1 MNNNTAEPHC
11 LAFRAEENDVF
22 SADEDSND
30 SEGKDN
36 FQELDEEGDVEK
48 DEERHLNE
56 EASSVVRPPPIY
68 DRSKRKRR
76 RRDKMFQD
84 CLAVHIPIE
93 ITADLGVAILRT
105 RRKRIGAFKQAFP
118 DLFAEETHEATELS
132 PKIKSVDLTKGDAT
146 MEEPETSQKQASSN
160 DNLKFSTEGN
170 MSHVPKREDFSNVVD
185 YLEAKYVQGV
195 MIEEEQIGADLD
207 DGQGSVYSQSSFLDD
222 RDLQRDVAEQV
233 LAQSTTTKLELE
245 SNGDDAFFVNVGN
258 LEVEESFLTEEG
270 YDPVNDQEN
279 VQKSKKKRKQ
289 PSEQQ
294 KTGSVDNGRDRK
306 NQTASKSKSPSTA
319 KSKAESSTIS
329 PKRKSKITGKPAMTK
344 KKDRSPV
351 TPAEKAASEKKKQV
365 DEAYRNVV
373 DFIKDMSHEDLPRR
387 KTKEKVAITC
397 PQGRSIIIITFSA
410 TRYPHFSNFVVTS
423 ADKKP
428 GDSILFANP
437 HVPGQRLKVKIP
449 KKTAPG
455 GTFRVSV
462 PVAQNPDDD
471 DSTDHNKW
479 SRDFYDCFGEYCRLY
494 DEWIDLVATVKE
506 EKGVTDF
513 VVYTEKRNRFD
524 QLVKDI
530 PQDLKTPLDKS
541 YMQKLLRRA
550 RQNRHKR
557 ERTLKRQEERAKELR
572 TDQSDDNGDG
582 GNGEVSDQKKIEEEK
597 EPAGENEDV
606 STRTVLVPA
615 LSTEFQGITFNPN
628 YF

>member
-68 DRSKRKRR
+68 DRCKRKRR

-245 SNGDDAFFVNVGN
+245 SNDDDAFFVNVGN

-294 KTGSVDNGRDRK
+294 NTGSVDNGRDRK

>member
-68 DRSKRKRR
+68 DRCKRKRR

-245 SNGDDAFFVNVGN
+245 SNDDDAFFVNVGN

>member
-245 SNGDDAFFVNVGN
+245 SNDDDAFFVNVGN